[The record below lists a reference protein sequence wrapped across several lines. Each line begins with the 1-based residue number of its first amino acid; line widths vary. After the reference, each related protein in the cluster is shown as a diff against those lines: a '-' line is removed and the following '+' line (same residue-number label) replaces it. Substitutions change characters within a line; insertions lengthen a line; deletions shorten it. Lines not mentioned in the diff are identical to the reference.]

1 MAAGRAEQWR
11 RYSHGHSYS
20 HSHSCA
26 SRVVR
31 AAAGLLGRAA
41 RRPRGKARCQA
52 ARGLAVAAAPAGGG
66 DRGGG
71 GVCGA
76 ALALAAADDAAAT
89 ASGAVGAAGGG
100 CTPPRRAA
108 AAAAGTPVV
117 AATATAAAAVPRRVA
132 ALRPGDRILTADGG
146 VSTVVLVTVDP
157 VCPVMGMELCKL
169 RLDLAS
175 EPTGPYLTSH
185 VEERV
190 AELLDKEGFHNE
202 KDIGQLWYGLA
213 LCKYKW
219 DSGLLTRLAAGTIEE
234 MEAWEGLAGAGDAL
248 ANMAQLAESISLTP
262 QQKAELRLQLPMPKQ
277 LLRRQVNLL
286 LAAPRPINSDRSTRA
301 HFSHFFRHCAKLG
314 LTPDSPAE
322 AQAWFDVLNDAGPA
336 EWNVDEIRQSRWFS
350 GPRPPRACGP
360 RRTCVCY

>member
-1 MAAGRAEQWR
+1 MDSVNVATLWYQI
-11 RYSHGHSYS
+11 
-20 HSHSCA
+20 
-26 SRVVR
+26 VVFAKPHNFTACQQFAR
-31 AAAGLLGRAA
+31 SLLG
-41 RRPRGKARCQA
+41 KT
-52 ARGLAVAAAPAGGG
+52 LAF
-66 DRGGG
+66 
-71 GVCGA
+71 
-76 ALALAAADDAAAT
+76 
-89 ASGAVGAAGGG
+89 
-100 CTPPRRAA
+100 
-108 AAAAGTPVV
+108 
-117 AATATAAAAVPRRVA
+117 VPTME
-132 ALRPGDRILTADGG
+132 LRPLAN
-146 VSTVVLVTVDP
+146 VLYA
-157 VCPVMGMELCKL
+157 MGKL

-262 QQKAELRLQLPMPKQ
+262 QQKAELVRAIGVLTDRVDEERKCFQALTGMAWATQRLQLPMPKQ

-336 EWNVDEIRQSRWFS
+336 EWNVDEIRWGLGTLVSCNTYSPSPEAKQMVQRAAASKGVRSAADVRVLLELSEAWGIALPVEVRARLVRIRGS
-350 GPRPPRACGP
+350 GGP
-360 RRTCVCY
+360 KP

>member
-1 MAAGRAEQWR
+1 MWCVEVPEATPQTAAESGEQRREHGKVAAAMAAGRAEQWR

-71 GVCGA
+71 GVCGGGRKRRGAGCHVHTVGAA

-157 VCPVMGMELCKL
+157 VCPVMGMELCELPTPLCGGGPGGVTAGGTGGGTGGGDVMDGDAEGGTGGGGGGGGSLLVTPDHPVRVGGVWRLPRELAPVRRL
-169 RLDLAS
+169 RAEQVGVRPHARVRS
-175 EPTGPYLTSH
+175 FPPAQTNTG
-185 VEERV
+185 
-190 AELLDKEGFHNE
+190 
-202 KDIGQLWYGLA
+202 
-213 LCKYKW
+213 
-219 DSGLLTRLAAGTIEE
+219 AGTCTHSEYTSTTHTYRTHCTR
-234 MEAWEGLAGAGDAL
+234 
-248 ANMAQLAESISLTP
+248 NMHSFCFP
-262 QQKAELRLQLPMPKQ
+262 
-277 LLRRQVNLL
+277 
-286 LAAPRPINSDRSTRA
+286 
-301 HFSHFFRHCAKLG
+301 
-314 LTPDSPAE
+314 
-322 AQAWFDVLNDAGPA
+322 
-336 EWNVDEIRQSRWFS
+336 
-350 GPRPPRACGP
+350 
-360 RRTCVCY
+360 